1 VIHMKVKWLNSR
13 RTRNL
18 FGFALLVP
26 AIIILGLLFVNPI
39 LSLIQTSLTDKNL
52 LKPKSGE
59 WIGFEN
65 YLWML
70 TEEDFWDAL
79 SKSMVYTIGVTSA
92 SIILSMAIALLM
104 NFKFRGRR
112 ICFAL
117 ILLPWVT
124 SYMASAFVYTL
135 LYDYS
140 YGVFNYIFC
149 DVLKLIP
156 RQNWL
161 GDLKTVMGAVIT
173 VSVWHFLP
181 FSILVLTNAIRQV
194 PTELYE
200 SGRIDGAGV
209 VRLYWNITLPM
220 IKPSLVTLL
229 IVRIAAVFKSF
240 DSIFLLTKGGP
251 GNATTTLPLYY
262 YDISFGS
269 YRIGK
274 GAAVGVALILIV
286 LLIYFVL
293 IKMFG
298 EDAV

>member
-1 VIHMKVKWLNSR
+1 MKWLNTR
-13 RTRNL
+13 RANNL

-26 AIIILGLLFVNPI
+26 AIVILGLLFVNPI
-39 LSLIQTSLTDKNL
+39 LSLVQTSLTDKNL
-52 LKPKSGE
+52 LKPKSGT
-59 WIGFEN
+59 WIGLEN
-65 YLWML
+65 YFWML

-79 SKSMVYTIGVTSA
+79 GKSMIYTVGVTGV
-92 SIILSMAIALLM
+92 SIVLSMMISLLM
-104 NFKFRGRR
+104 NFKFLGRR
-112 ICFAL
+112 ACFAL

-140 YGVFNYIFC
+140 YGVFNFLLC
-149 DVLKLIP
+149 DVLHLMP

-161 GDLKTVMGAVIT
+161 GDLATVMGSVIT

-194 PTELYE
+194 PMELYE
-200 SGRIDGAGV
+200 SARMDGAGAG
-209 VRLYWNITLPM
+209 RLYWSITLPM

-229 IVRIAAVFKSF
+229 IVRVAAVFKSF

-251 GNATTTLPLYY
+251 GSATTTLPLYY

-274 GAAVGVALILIV
+274 GSAVGVALILMV
-286 LLIYFVL
+286 LLIYFIL

>member
-1 VIHMKVKWLNSR
+1 MKWLNTR
-13 RTRNL
+13 RANNL

-26 AIIILGLLFVNPI
+26 AIVILGLLFVNPI
-39 LSLIQTSLTDKNL
+39 LSLVQTSLTDKNL
-52 LKPKSGE
+52 LKPKSGT
-59 WIGFEN
+59 WIGLEN
-65 YLWML
+65 YFWML

-79 SKSMVYTIGVTSA
+79 GKSMIYTVGVTGV
-92 SIILSMAIALLM
+92 SIVLSMMISLLM
-104 NFKFRGRR
+104 NFKFLGRR
-112 ICFAL
+112 VCFAL

-140 YGVFNYIFC
+140 YGVFNFLLC
-149 DVLKLIP
+149 DVLHLMP

-161 GDLKTVMGAVIT
+161 GDLATVMGSVIT

-194 PTELYE
+194 PMELYE
-200 SGRIDGAGV
+200 SARMDGAGAG
-209 VRLYWNITLPM
+209 RLYWSITLPM

-229 IVRIAAVFKSF
+229 IVRVAAVFKSF

-251 GNATTTLPLYY
+251 GSATTTLPLYY

-274 GAAVGVALILIV
+274 GSAVGVALILMV
-286 LLIYFVL
+286 LLIYFIL

>member
-1 VIHMKVKWLNSR
+1 MKWLNTR
-13 RTRNL
+13 RANNL

-26 AIIILGLLFVNPI
+26 AIVILGLLFVNPI
-39 LSLIQTSLTDKNL
+39 LSLVQTSLTDKNL
-52 LKPKSGE
+52 LKPKSGT
-59 WIGFEN
+59 WIGLEN
-65 YLWML
+65 YFWML

-79 SKSMVYTIGVTSA
+79 GKSMIYTVGVTGV
-92 SIILSMAIALLM
+92 SIVLSMMISLLM
-104 NFKFRGRR
+104 NFKFLGRR
-112 ICFAL
+112 VCFAL

-140 YGVFNYIFC
+140 YGVFNFLLC
-149 DVLKLIP
+149 DVLHLMP

-161 GDLKTVMGAVIT
+161 GDLATVMGSVIT

-194 PTELYE
+194 PMELYE
-200 SGRIDGAGV
+200 SARMDGAGAG
-209 VRLYWNITLPM
+209 RLYWSITLPM

-229 IVRIAAVFKSF
+229 IVRVAAVFKSF

-251 GNATTTLPLYY
+251 GSVTTTLPLYY

-274 GAAVGVALILIV
+274 GSAVGVALILMV
-286 LLIYFVL
+286 LLIYFIL